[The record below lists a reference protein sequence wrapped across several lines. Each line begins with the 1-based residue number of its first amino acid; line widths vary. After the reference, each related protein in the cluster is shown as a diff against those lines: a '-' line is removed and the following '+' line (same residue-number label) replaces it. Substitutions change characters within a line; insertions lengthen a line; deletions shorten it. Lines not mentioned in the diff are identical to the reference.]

1 MKTYRELSP
10 SEAHDQLDAF
20 HVVDV
25 RGAHEYHGPL
35 GRVPG
40 ATLLPLPELEARVGD
55 LPQGRAILLVCR
67 SGVRSGKACETLG
80 ALGVGPVVNLTGGM
94 IGWNTA
100 RLPTEK
106 TDPSSLAELVD
117 GLVAWV
123 AQVSARTQQAV
134 RDELREGL
142 ARAAADPAFDD
153 VSDYSSGPALDRPNR
168 ASVERAIE
176 LVETALRAKGA
187 PPDLDLSLASYR
199 RWLAAL

>member
-1 MKTYRELSP
+1 MKAYRELSP
-10 SEAHDQLDAF
+10 SEVHDQLDAF

-40 ATLLPLPELEARVGD
+40 AALLPLPELEARVGD
-55 LPQGRAILLVCR
+55 LPQGRTILLVCR

-94 IGWNTA
+94 IGWNNA

-123 AQVSARTQQAV
+123 AQVSARTQLAV

-142 ARAAADPAFDD
+142 D
-153 VSDYSSGPALDRPNR
+153 GPTR
-168 ASVERAIE
+168 ASVERTIE
-176 LVETALRAKGA
+176 LVEAALRAKGA